1 MGEDDNERPIPP
13 PERPP
18 NPPPVVDPPYTP
30 RPPNVSNNDDSIV
43 IENQVYYDYYP
54 RGPSVSGPSG
64 DVGGTGL
71 GPVDADGNIDMT
83 ESADG
88 RPGGG
93 QFGGGF
99 IGQQDDNGYDPFES
113 QFGSGMLTSSRVC

>member
-1 MGEDDNERPIPP
+1 MGDDDNVRPIPP
-13 PERPP
+13 PE
-18 NPPPVVDPPYTP
+18 VVDPPYTP

-54 RGPSVSGPSG
+54 RGPSDYGPSG